1 MKVISFAH
9 DKGGVGK
16 STTIINVAPVLE
28 KEFKLTVIDLDPKK
42 QFTTFNN
49 HRENKINMV
58 SVSSIND
65 LVEFISNSK
74 DEVVLIDLGGF
85 DSDFFRTALMI
96 SDIIIVP
103 LSGSDNDIVGF
114 ADFENILLSV
124 ISEQKKNGI
133 DIDCTILAN
142 RIHHNNKSDFEVLSN
157 RAEELN
163 FNIFNTIIRN
173 SSVYSKMIL
182 SGKSA
187 TEQTLTT
194 PGLNVLSLVEEIK
207 EKIKG

>member
-74 DEVVLIDLGGF
+74 DELVLIDLGGF

-157 RAEELN
+157 RAKELN

>member
-58 SVSSIND
+58 TVSSIND

-74 DEVVLIDLGGF
+74 DELVLIDLGGF

-157 RAEELN
+157 RAKELN